1 MKIIIILITAL
12 LLSGC
17 GYDEYEMPKDAY
29 INVSEEKILVF
40 DQVHLYDLIMD
51 TNTEIITK
59 NTIVDTDIIGNR
71 EVIIEYKYENKKYK
85 KKIAYEIIDET
96 APIFINAATV
106 RTVKVNED
114 YYPCDEIVFGD
125 NYDREPTCEIDG
137 LIDLTTVGTY
147 NVSYVIKDSSGNENR
162 RGLKVNVVNAISNG
176 SSNGS
181 TNKPTLPIG
190 NVIADKK
197 NDNTMI
203 GIDVSVWQGEIDFE
217 RVRDAGVE
225 FVIMRMGINS
235 DIDKDIS
242 VDKYFEQN
250 YENAKKAGL
259 KVGIYVYSSA
269 IDTKTAIEHANWTLD
284 ILNGRELDLPIAFD
298 WENWSK
304 FRKYKISIHDLNETF
319 RAFASII
326 NSGGYETMLYGSKFY
341 LETIWNTED
350 YPVWLAHYTS
360 NTNYAGNYILWQM
373 CNYGRVDGINGDVDI
388 DILYK

>member
-1 MKIIIILITAL
+1 MKIIIIFIVAF

-17 GYDEYEMPKDAY
+17 GYDEYKMPENAY
-29 INVSEEKILVF
+29 INISEEKILVF
-40 DQVHLYDLIMD
+40 DQVHLYDLIKD
-51 TNTEIITK
+51 TNTEIVTK
-59 NTIVDTDIIGNR
+59 NSILDTDVIGSH
-71 EVIIEYKYENKKYK
+71 EVIIEYKYESKKYK
-85 KKIAYEIIDET
+85 QKITYEIIDET
-96 APIFINAATV
+96 APIFINAATI

-137 LIDLTTVGTY
+137 EIDLTTVDTY
-147 NVSYVIKDSSGNENR
+147 NVNYVIKDSSGNENR
-162 RGLKVNVVNAISNG
+162 RSLKVNVVDAISNG

-181 TNKPTLPIG
+181 SSKKTLPIS
-190 NVIADKK
+190 NVIEERK

-217 RVRDAGVE
+217 RVRNAGVE

-250 YENAKKAGL
+250 YENAKNAGL

-269 IDTKTAIEHANWTLD
+269 VDTKTAIDHAKWTLD

-319 RAFASII
+319 RTFASVI

-388 DILYK
+388 DILYN